1 VQWKASVDWGRRRK
15 CQYPSSTQLDSQC
28 SRMSQIE
35 RTQGQSQRKPIKTAF
50 FISIPLHL
58 NSLFFKKEKKEKQ
71 EWKEFVCVCTHTY
84 TYMHTHVCA
93 LCAYVH
99 VCICI
104 VYYVYNVLNVYRCM
118 WGVVCVHVCALVSHL
133 LCWFCHKQT
142 VTCAVRFPCSKI
154 ILQNS

>member
-1 VQWKASVDWGRRRK
+1 
-15 CQYPSSTQLDSQC
+15 
-28 SRMSQIE
+28 MSQIE

-104 VYYVYNVLNVYRCM
+104 YVFVHASHYSFYSISKNFNQMKYYFNL
-118 WGVVCVHVCALVSHL
+118 GSAL
-133 LCWFCHKQT
+133 
-142 VTCAVRFPCSKI
+142 
-154 ILQNS
+154 